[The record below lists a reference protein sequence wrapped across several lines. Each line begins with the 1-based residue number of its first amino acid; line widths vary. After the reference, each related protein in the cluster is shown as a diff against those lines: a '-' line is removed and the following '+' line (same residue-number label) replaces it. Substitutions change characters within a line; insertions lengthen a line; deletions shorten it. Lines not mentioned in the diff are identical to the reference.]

1 MKRTLIIGREEDSCC
16 KLIQEQLSLRGRKT
30 LFLREDRLFPGMDF
44 HWKLDGLRQEGTVEY
59 EGIKID
65 FEDFDGALARFYG
78 VPISAERYSEKDG
91 KYISSEWNALAL
103 AWMSAM
109 PCKVINRVK
118 PELWYKSVL
127 NIPSLRAMLPG
138 VQLKTP
144 RTMISTDFKESLSF
158 YERCCGRIIYNVLTL
173 GSEYP
178 IENKKDFERLSG
190 LSGTLPVQ
198 LVETI
203 SGERKDIFVVGNRT
217 LMDCNVDEGASGDA
231 SKISRECIGIAQAL
245 GLNFCR
251 ISLIIDCQ
259 GDAWFTGVDR
269 MPHFFWLSPC
279 LQANI
284 AEALADELISNEKE
298 CAR

>member
-16 KLIQEQLSLRGRKT
+16 KLVQERLSLRGKKT
-30 LFLREDRLFPGMDF
+30 LLLREDRLFPGMDF
-44 HWKLDGLRQEGTVEY
+44 HWKLDGLKQDGRVEY
-59 EGIKID
+59 DGVNID
-65 FEDFDGALARFYG
+65 FESFDGALARFYG

-127 NIPSLRAMLPG
+127 NIPSLRAMLSG
-138 VQLKTP
+138 VPLKTP
-144 RTMISTDFKESLSF
+144 RMMISTDFKECLSF
-158 YERCCGRIIYNVLTL
+158 YERCCGRIIYSVLTQ
-173 GSEYP
+173 GIDYP

-198 LVETI
+198 LIEYI
-203 SGERKDIFVVGNRT
+203 SGKRLEVFVVGNRT
-217 LMDCNVDEGASGDA
+217 LINCNEDESASSDI
-231 SKISRECIGIAQAL
+231 SRISRECIGITKAL

-251 ISLIIDCQ
+251 ISLIIDSQ

-269 MPHFFWLSPC
+269 MPHFFWLNPC
-279 LQANI
+279 LQAKI
-284 AEALADELISNEKE
+284 AEALADELVSNEKE
-298 CAR
+298 CTG